1 MRLFFLLSVFALAG
15 NIKAGNNLNGVLIDS
30 AHHFYLAN
38 DTVIGEAYSGI
49 KKKKWVAAILAFP
62 LFGVTGI
69 HRVYLGTQPY
79 VPVVY
84 MATVG
89 GYLILPTID
98 FFAILF
104 ADEETFQSFQNNP
117 HVFMWAR

>member
-1 MRLFFLLSVFALAG
+1 MKILFLLSVFALAG
-15 NIKAGNNLNGVLIDS
+15 NIKAENYFKINYSDAALMDS
-30 AHHFYLAN
+30 TQHFFLSS
-38 DTVIGEAYSGI
+38 DSVT
-49 KKKKWVAAILAFP
+49 KKKKWVAAVLAFP

-98 FFAILF
+98 FFAIIF
-104 ADEETFQSFQNNP
+104 ADEKTFQSYQNNP
-117 HVFMWAR
+117 SVFMWVR

>member
-1 MRLFFLLSVFALAG
+1 MKIFFLLSVFTLAG
-15 NIKAGNNLNGVLIDS
+15 NIKAENNLNGVLIDS
-30 AHHFYLAN
+30 AHHFYLSN
-38 DTVIGEAYSGI
+38 DTVIGETYQGI
-49 KKKKWVAAILAFP
+49 KKKKWAAAILAFP

-104 ADEETFQSFQNNP
+104 ADEKTFQSYQNNP
-117 HVFMWAR
+117 SVFMWVK